1 MLYMTDWTQEYN
13 GAFFLSLAT
22 MIFTFL
28 GLTVKFCLK
37 SKCEDINLCGI
48 HIQRRVDLE
57 VEEEKY
63 EIDHSGNVDK
73 GVKEDDDKIVV

>member
-1 MLYMTDWTQEYN
+1 MSDWTQEYN

-22 MIFTFL
+22 MFFGFL
-28 GLTVKFCLK
+28 GLTIKYCLK
-37 SKCEDINLCGI
+37 SKCEDINICGI

-63 EIDHSGNVDK
+63 EIDHAAK
-73 GVKEDDDKIVV
+73 PDDQKTV